1 MENLPPGRNKNG
13 EAISP
18 STSVGSAPPRHHRP
32 GPPAPA
38 PAWRPWRA
46 PAARTSRPPTA
57 HPGLGRD
64 HSAFSDAHRVGGKRV
79 PPTRTR
85 DSRLV
90 CLRAETVA
98 ITHARRGEQSGRANH
113 CCVTSGSTI
122 GYVGVASGRLRA
134 RMTPGHEI
142 RREFSVS
149 REASHFGDEVLQP
162 SSEVVLD
169 PQPRQLFQFPSV
181 HVVSILSKWMRR
193 SERPPGVGTANT
205 CQPLRVLAQT
215 ASPAEPTPASSG
227 LRRTPVAAARVAEA
241 VGGREQLGA
250 GGLGRS

>member
-1 MENLPPGRNKNG
+1 MHIASVVSASLRRGPVRFAIGVPPRRNSCHRPRAPGR
-13 EAISP
+13 A
-18 STSVGSAPPRHHRP
+18 V
-32 GPPAPA
+32 
-38 PAWRPWRA
+38 RA
-46 PAARTSRPPTA
+46 
-57 HPGLGRD
+57 
-64 HSAFSDAHRVGGKRV
+64 
-79 PPTRTR
+79 
-85 DSRLV
+85 
-90 CLRAETVA
+90 
-98 ITHARRGEQSGRANH
+98 RGHH

-205 CQPLRVLAQT
+205 CQPPRVLART
-215 ASPAEPTPASSG
+215 ASPAAPTPASSG
-227 LRRTPVAAARVAEA
+227 CVGRRLRRRGSPRRSAGASNSARVAVE
-241 VGGREQLGA
+241 GREMSPSPLGVVRALAVHPRNLSMCSASPAALTA
-250 GGLGRS
+250 GSVIQVRRGSLSSSSTSATVIGAERP

>member
-1 MENLPPGRNKNG
+1 MHIASVVSASLRRGPVRFAIGVPPRRNSCHRPRAPGR
-13 EAISP
+13 A
-18 STSVGSAPPRHHRP
+18 V
-32 GPPAPA
+32 
-38 PAWRPWRA
+38 RA
-46 PAARTSRPPTA
+46 
-57 HPGLGRD
+57 
-64 HSAFSDAHRVGGKRV
+64 
-79 PPTRTR
+79 
-85 DSRLV
+85 
-90 CLRAETVA
+90 
-98 ITHARRGEQSGRANH
+98 RGHH

-122 GYVGVASGRLRA
+122 GYAGVASGRLRA

-149 REASHFGDEVLQP
+149 REASHVVDEVLQP

-169 PQPRQLFQFPSV
+169 PRPRQLFQFPSV

-250 GGLGRS
+250 GGRGRS